1 MADIKKYG
9 DLDDK
14 ELLEFLAEIKSG
26 DEDIEEAEINADEK
40 IGNEEAQSM
49 LSELPENAEIEA
61 YYGDDAWRK
70 PRIYTGY
77 RDRLTVLYGPY
88 GKQKSAEGRRE
99 AFKKKAQ
106 RLKEDRIRIQ
116 REAFNQE
123 YIRLSDKIEKHH
135 IKLLISILTQEH
147 TRMID
152 KYSNYINKRLA
163 TLLNPFIPR
172 RIRIC
177 RMLYPNSVRVCPG
190 FMYKAS
196 KEYGEGLTFWA
207 TPSIP
212 YYFEQNTEQ
221 KVLLE
226 NKSNFLVSVDK
237 AICFYHEHLKKR
249 QEKELRYASLIIQKG
264 VYSYFDLLKLNPFW
278 FKILYDELKT
288 KTEKNK

>member
-1 MADIKKYG
+1 MADIEKYG

-14 ELLEFLAEIKSG
+14 ELSEFLEEIKSD
-26 DEDIEEAEINADEK
+26 DEDIEEAETSADEK

-61 YYGDDAWRK
+61 YYGNDAWRK
-70 PRIYTGY
+70 PHISTGY
-77 RDRLTVLYGPY
+77 HECFTVLYGPY
-88 GKQKSAEGRRE
+88 SKQRAAEGHRE
-99 AFKKKAQ
+99 AIRKKAQ

-116 REAFNQE
+116 REAFNQN
-123 YIRLSDKIEKHH
+123 YIKLSDKIEKNH
-135 IKLLISILTQEH
+135 IKLLISVLTQEH
-147 TRMID
+147 TRMVD
-152 KYSNYINKRLA
+152 KYSDYINKRLA
-163 TLLNPFIPR
+163 TLLNPLIPR

-177 RMLYPNSVRVCPG
+177 RMLYPNSIRVCPG

-196 KEYGEGLTFWA
+196 KEYGGGLTFWA

-221 KVLLE
+221 KILLE
-226 NKSNFLVSVDK
+226 NKSDFLFSIDK
-237 AICFYHEHLKKR
+237 AISFYHEHLKKR

-278 FKILYDELKT
+278 FEILCSKLKV
-288 KTEKNK
+288 K

>member
-1 MADIKKYG
+1 MADTEKYG
-9 DLDDK
+9 DLNDK
-14 ELLEFLAEIKSG
+14 ELFEFLAEIKSD
-26 DEDIEEAEINADEK
+26 DEDIEEAETRADEK

-61 YYGDDAWRK
+61 YYGNDAWRR
-70 PRIYTGY
+70 PHIYTGY
-77 RDRLTVLYGPY
+77 RDRVTVLYGPY
-88 GKQKSAEGRRE
+88 GKQRAAEGHRE
-99 AFKKKAQ
+99 AIRKKAQ

-116 REAFNQE
+116 REAFNQD

-147 TRMID
+147 TRMVD

-163 TLLNPFIPR
+163 ALLNPLIPR

-177 RMLYPNSVRVCPG
+177 RMLYPNSIRVCPG

-196 KEYGEGLTFWA
+196 KEYGGGLTFWA

-226 NKSNFLVSVDK
+226 NKSDFLFSIDR
-237 AICFYHEHLKKR
+237 AISLYHEHLKKR

-278 FKILYDELKT
+278 FEILYNELKSQID
-288 KTEKNK
+288 KNK

>member
-1 MADIKKYG
+1 MAGIKKYG

-14 ELLEFLAEIKSG
+14 ELSEFLAEIKSD
-26 DEDIEEAEINADEK
+26 DEDIEEAEASADEK

-49 LSELPENAEIEA
+49 LSELPENTEIEA

-88 GKQKSAEGRRE
+88 GKQKAAEGHRE
-99 AFKKKAQ
+99 AIRKKAK
-106 RLKEDRIRIQ
+106 RLKEDRIHIQ
-116 REAFNQE
+116 REAFNQD

-147 TRMID
+147 TRMVD
-152 KYSNYINKRLA
+152 KYSGYINKRLA
-163 TLLNPFIPR
+163 TLLNPLIPR

-177 RMLYPNSVRVCPG
+177 RMLYPNSIRICPG

-196 KEYGEGLTFWA
+196 KEYGGGLTFWA

-226 NKSNFLVSVDK
+226 NKSGFLLSIDK
-237 AICFYHEHLKKR
+237 AISFYHEHLKKR
-249 QEKELRYASLIIQKG
+249 QEKELKYASLIIQKG

-278 FKILYDELKT
+278 FEILYNELKSQID
-288 KTEKNK
+288 KNK

>member
-14 ELLEFLAEIKSG
+14 ELSEFLAEIKSD
-26 DEDIEEAEINADEK
+26 DEDIEEAETSADEK
-40 IGNEEAQSM
+40 IGDEEVQSM

-61 YYGDDAWRK
+61 YYGNDAWRK

-88 GKQKSAEGRRE
+88 GKQRAAEGHRE
-99 AFKKKAQ
+99 AIRKKAK

-116 REAFNQE
+116 REAFNQD

-135 IKLLISILTQEH
+135 IKLLISILTREH

-163 TLLNPFIPR
+163 TLLNPLIPR

-177 RMLYPNSVRVCPG
+177 RMLYPNSIRACPG

-196 KEYGEGLTFWA
+196 KEYGGGLTFWA

-226 NKSNFLVSVDK
+226 NKSDFLFSIDK
-237 AICFYHEHLKKR
+237 AISFYHEHLKKR
-249 QEKELRYASLIIQKG
+249 QEKELKYASLIIQKG

-278 FKILYDELKT
+278 FEMLYNELKSQID
-288 KTEKNK
+288 KNK